1 MGDGRI
7 IRDALHGDIEIS
19 DDVRRIIDTRTFQ
32 RLRYIQQLATSHYAF
47 PSATHTRFS
56 HSLGAHHLATRL
68 IRHLRELYP
77 DAISDEDARLVP
89 IAALLHDVG
98 HPPFSHMFE
107 TPEVFATFRGHEE
120 WGRLLMQDEECDLSG
135 VLTELLGDSV
145 DRLLTIMDGSV
156 EPRFLSEIISSQLDV
171 DRLDYLMRDQF
182 VTGAD
187 VGSIDLDRILRS
199 LRISD
204 DGGLVV
210 RRDRVEVV
218 EGYLVTRWHMYQ
230 LVYFHKL
237 NMLTQA
243 YYVRSLARARHLHEH
258 QDLRLSLRMRD
269 MLSNRELTPLRYS
282 QLTDAFVIADVF
294 AWADLADPVLS
305 GYATRLASRDG
316 FHKRVRLPEHTL
328 EQAEE
333 LLDPLSVLV
342 SEAGFDAQHDL
353 IHARM
358 RKEGYLPYV
367 GGILLDDGSD
377 ILASSP
383 MIKSISGEFSN
394 TMFFVPD
401 SIRAEAEQLAAQ
413 LIQQ

>member
-1 MGDGRI
+1 MGEGRI

-19 DDVRRIIDTRTFQ
+19 EDVRRIIDTRTFQ

-68 IRHLRELYP
+68 IGRLRELYP

-145 DRLLTIMDGSV
+145 DRLLAIMDGSV

-171 DRLDYLMRDQF
+171 DRLDYLKRDQF
-182 VTGAD
+182 GTGAD

-204 DGGLVV
+204 EGGLVV

-258 QDLRLSLRMRD
+258 EDLRLSLRMRD

-294 AWADLADPVLS
+294 ASPTRSCQDTPLDWPAAMDSTSGSGSPNTLLSRRRSCSTSCPCWFPKQDSMRNMTSSTHGCARRDTCRMWAESYSTTA
-305 GYATRLASRDG
+305 AT
-316 FHKRVRLPEHTL
+316 
-328 EQAEE
+328 
-333 LLDPLSVLV
+333 
-342 SEAGFDAQHDL
+342 
-353 IHARM
+353 
-358 RKEGYLPYV
+358 
-367 GGILLDDGSD
+367 
-377 ILASSP
+377 
-383 MIKSISGEFSN
+383 FSHH
-394 TMFFVPD
+394 
-401 SIRAEAEQLAAQ
+401 RR
-413 LIQQ
+413 